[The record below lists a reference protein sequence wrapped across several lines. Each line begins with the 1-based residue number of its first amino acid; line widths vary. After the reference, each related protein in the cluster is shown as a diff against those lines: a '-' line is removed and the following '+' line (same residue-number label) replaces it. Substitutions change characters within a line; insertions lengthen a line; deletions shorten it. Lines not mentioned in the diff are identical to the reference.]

1 MLAHLPLS
9 ALHTISHLPLY
20 SCKRVMSA
28 KFLESVGSK
37 LAERWVATLLTPAFI
52 FWAGGV
58 IASVR
63 YFGWTDIR
71 MWFIQQLNDP
81 SGIAFLIAG
90 FCLIASSA
98 FVVQRFDLS
107 VLRFLEG
114 YWHPWLLP
122 LQLLR
127 RFLIWKELKRSER
140 ISARWQQIKRIS
152 SHCRTAEQRDEFVR
166 LDWKQ
171 QHLPLKDQLMPTRLG
186 NLLRAAEAHS
196 LERYG
201 LDSIVCWPRLW
212 LLLPE
217 PVKRELQSAR
227 SDLDAAARVWFWCLL
242 FTVWGIWVWWLALL
256 GVLAAIFTYY
266 CWATVAAASYGE
278 LIKATFDIYRKLL
291 YDGLRWDLPADPRE
305 ERRVG
310 KELTEYLWRGF

>member
-1 MLAHLPLS
+1 
-9 ALHTISHLPLY
+9 
-20 SCKRVMSA
+20 MSA

-52 FWAGGV
+52 FWAGGA

-63 YFGWTDIR
+63 YFGWMDIR
-71 MWFIQQLNDP
+71 MWFIQQLNNP

-114 YWHPWLLP
+114 YWYPWLLP
-122 LQLLR
+122 LRLLR

-140 ISARWQQIKRIS
+140 ISDRWQQIKRIP

-171 QHLPLKDQLMPTRLG
+171 QHLPLEDQLMPTRLG

-217 PVKRELQSAR
+217 PVKKELQLAR

-242 FTVWGIWVWWLALL
+242 FTIWGIWVWWLALL

-278 LIKATFDIYRKLL
+278 LIKATFDVYRKLL
-291 YDGLRWDLPADPRE
+291 YDGLRWDMPTDPCE